1 MESGI
6 CKRIAL
12 EALSGRWKIA
22 CLTTFVASLL
32 GGTIMVTGVGGVG
45 GGGGG
50 GSSSSS
56 SGVSSSYM
64 VTGGGAGGGSSSSS
78 AIVSY
83 SYGDYE
89 SLIAVLVVVSGI
101 LSILALVSI
110 ILGGATKYGYAKFL
124 FKLLN
129 KEEVAV
135 SDLFSEYSRIGSGF
149 VMNLLTGIYLV
160 LWTLLFFPVGI
171 VKSFSYA
178 LTPYIMAENPNVG
191 ANEAITM
198 SREMMNGNKG
208 KLFFLKLSFIG
219 WTFLL
224 GLLAIV
230 LLFPVAVAVVASEVL
245 GVVAL
250 LAYFLILTAAGMYL
264 ITYMETAGAAFYI
277 GVSRGVTNN
286 VYSNDYNNDYI

>member
-12 EALSGRWKIA
+12 EALSGRWKVA

-32 GGTIMVTGVGGVG
+32 GGTIMVTG

-56 SGVSSSYM
+56 SDVSSSY
-64 VTGGGAGGGSSSSS
+64 GDYGFESISS
-78 AIVSY
+78 
-83 SYGDYE
+83 GDYE
-89 SLIAVLVVVSGI
+89 SIIAVLLVVFGI
-101 LSILALVSI
+101 LSIVGLVSI
-110 ILGGATKYGYAKFL
+110 ILGGATKFGYAKFL

-160 LWTLLFFPVGI
+160 LWTLLFFPVGM

-208 KLFFLKLSFIG
+208 KLLLLKLSFIG
-219 WTFLL
+219 WSLL
-224 GLLAIV
+224 LVLLAMV
-230 LLFPVAVAVVASEVL
+230 LIFPVVAVFVASEVL
-245 GVVAL
+245 GVVAT
-250 LAYFLILTAAGMYL
+250 LAYLLIITVASTYLT
-264 ITYMETAGAAFYI
+264 TYIETAGAAFYI

-286 VYSNDYNNDYI
+286 VYSNDYNNDFI

>member
-12 EALSGRWKIA
+12 EALSGRWKVA

-32 GGTIMVTGVGGVG
+32 GGTIMVTG

-56 SGVSSSYM
+56 SYM
-64 VTGGGAGGGSSSSS
+64 ATGGGSGGGSSSLSS
-78 AIVSY
+78 VVSSSVVSS

-89 SLIAVLVVVSGI
+89 SIVAVLLVVSGI
-101 LSILALVSI
+101 LSVLALVSI

-160 LWTLLFFPVGI
+160 LWTILFFPVGI

-198 SREMMNGNKG
+198 SREMMNGHKG
-208 KLFFLKLSFIG
+208 KLFLLKLSFIG
-219 WTFLL
+219 WALL
-224 GLLAIV
+224 LVLLAMV
-230 LLFPVAVAVVASEVL
+230 LIFPVAVAFVASEVL
-245 GVVAL
+245 GVVAV
-250 LAYFLILTAAGMYL
+250 LAYFLIITVASTYLT
-264 ITYMETAGAAFYI
+264 TYMETAGAAFYI

-286 VYSNDYNNDYI
+286 VYSNDYNNDFI

>member
-12 EALSGRWKIA
+12 EALSGRWKVA

-32 GGTIMVTGVGGVG
+32 GGTIMVTG

-56 SGVSSSYM
+56 SDVSSSY
-64 VTGGGAGGGSSSSS
+64 GDYGFESISR
-78 AIVSY
+78 
-83 SYGDYE
+83 GDYE
-89 SLIAVLVVVSGI
+89 SIVSVLLVVFGI
-101 LSILALVSI
+101 LSIVALVSI

-250 LAYFLILTAAGMYL
+250 LAYFLILTVAGMYL

-286 VYSNDYNNDYI
+286 VYSNDYNNDFI

>member
-12 EALSGRWKIA
+12 EALSGRWKVA

-32 GGTIMVTGVGGVG
+32 GGTIMVAG

-56 SGVSSSYM
+56 SDVSSSY
-64 VTGGGAGGGSSSSS
+64 GDYGFENISS
-78 AIVSY
+78 
-83 SYGDYE
+83 GDYE
-89 SLIAVLVVVSGI
+89 SIIAVLLVVFGI
-101 LSILALVSI
+101 LSIVALVSI
-110 ILGGATKYGYAKFL
+110 ILGGATKFGYAKFL

-224 GLLAIV
+224 GLLAMV

-250 LAYFLILTAAGMYL
+250 LAYFLILTVAGMYL

-286 VYSNDYNNDYI
+286 VYSNDYNNDFI

>member
-12 EALSGRWKIA
+12 EALSGRWKVA

-32 GGTIMVTGVGGVG
+32 GGTIMVTGG

-56 SGVSSSYM
+56 SYT
-64 VTGGGAGGGSSSSS
+64 VTSGGGSSSSS
-78 AIVSY
+78 SVVSY

-89 SLIAVLVVVSGI
+89 SLVSVLLVVLGI

-110 ILGGATKYGYAKFL
+110 ILGGATKFGYAKFL

-198 SREMMNGNKG
+198 SREMMNGHKG
-208 KLFFLKLSFIG
+208 SLFLLKLSFIG
-219 WTFLL
+219 WALL
-224 GLLAIV
+224 LVLLAIV
-230 LLFPVAVAVVASEVL
+230 LIFPVAAVFVASEVL

-250 LAYFLILTAAGMYL
+250 LAYFLIITVASTYLT
-264 ITYMETAGAAFYI
+264 TYIETAGAAFYI
-277 GVSRGVTNN
+277 GVSRGVTYNM
-286 VYSNDYNNDYI
+286 YSYNYNNDFI

>member
-12 EALSGRWKIA
+12 EALSGRWKVA

-32 GGTIMVTGVGGVG
+32 GGTIMVTGG

-56 SGVSSSYM
+56 SGVSSSYT
-64 VTGGGAGGGSSSSS
+64 VTSGGGSSSSS
-78 AIVSY
+78 SVVSY

-89 SLIAVLVVVSGI
+89 SLVSVLLVVLGI

-149 VMNLLTGIYLV
+149 VMNLLTGIYLM

-198 SREMMNGNKG
+198 SREMMNGHKG
-208 KLFFLKLSFIG
+208 KLFLLKLSFIG
-219 WTFLL
+219 WSLL
-224 GLLAIV
+224 LVLLAMV
-230 LLFPVAVAVVASEVL
+230 LIFPVAAVFVASEVL
-245 GVVAL
+245 GVVAT
-250 LAYFLILTAAGMYL
+250 LAYFLIITVASMYL
-264 ITYMETAGAAFYI
+264 TTYIETAGAAFYI

-286 VYSNDYNNDYI
+286 VYSNDYNNDFI

>member
-12 EALSGRWKIA
+12 EALSGRWKVA
-22 CLTTFVASLL
+22 CLTTFVASIL
-32 GGTIMVTGVGGVG
+32 GGTIMVAG

-56 SGVSSSYM
+56 SDVSSSY
-64 VTGGGAGGGSSSSS
+64 GDYGFENISS
-78 AIVSY
+78 
-83 SYGDYE
+83 GDYE
-89 SLIAVLVVVSGI
+89 SIVAVLLVVFGI
-101 LSILALVSI
+101 LSIVALVSI
-110 ILGGATKYGYAKFL
+110 ILGGATKFGYAKFL

-224 GLLAIV
+224 GLLAMV

-245 GVVAL
+245 GVIAL
-250 LAYFLILTAAGMYL
+250 LAYFLILTVAGMYL

>member
-12 EALSGRWKIA
+12 EALSGRWKVA

-32 GGTIMVTGVGGVG
+32 GGTIMVTGG

-56 SGVSSSYM
+56 SGVSSSYT
-64 VTGGGAGGGSSSSS
+64 VTSGGGSSSSS
-78 AIVSY
+78 SVVSY

-89 SLIAVLVVVSGI
+89 SLVAVLLVVLGI

-149 VMNLLTGIYLV
+149 VMNLLTGIYLM

-198 SREMMNGNKG
+198 SREMMNGHKG
-208 KLFFLKLSFIG
+208 SLFLLKLSFIG
-219 WTFLL
+219 WALL
-224 GLLAIV
+224 LVLLVIV
-230 LLFPVAVAVVASEVL
+230 LIFPVAAVFVASEVL

-250 LAYFLILTAAGMYL
+250 LAYFLIITVASTYLT
-264 ITYMETAGAAFYI
+264 TYIETAGAAFYI

-286 VYSNDYNNDYI
+286 VYSNDYNNDFI

>member
-12 EALSGRWKIA
+12 EALSGRWKVA

-32 GGTIMVTGVGGVG
+32 GGTIMVTG
-45 GGGGG
+45 GGGG

-56 SGVSSSYM
+56 SDVSSSY
-64 VTGGGAGGGSSSSS
+64 GDYGFESISS
-78 AIVSY
+78 
-83 SYGDYE
+83 GDYE
-89 SLIAVLVVVSGI
+89 SIIAVLLVVFGI
-101 LSILALVSI
+101 LSIVALVSI

-129 KEEVAV
+129 KEKVAV

-160 LWTLLFFPVGI
+160 LWTILFFPVGI

-198 SREMMNGNKG
+198 SREMMNGHKG
-208 KLFFLKLSFIG
+208 KLFLLKLSFIG
-219 WTFLL
+219 WALL
-224 GLLAIV
+224 LVLLAMV
-230 LLFPVAVAVVASEVL
+230 LIFPVAVAFVASEVL
-245 GVVAL
+245 GVVAI
-250 LAYFLILTAAGMYL
+250 LAYFLIITVASTYLT
-264 ITYMETAGAAFYI
+264 TYMETAGAAFYI

-286 VYSNDYNNDYI
+286 VYSNDYNNDFI

>member
-12 EALSGRWKIA
+12 EALSGRWRVA

-32 GGTIMVTGVGGVG
+32 GGTIMVAG

-56 SGVSSSYM
+56 SDVSSSY
-64 VTGGGAGGGSSSSS
+64 
-78 AIVSY
+78 
-83 SYGDYE
+83 GDYGFE
-89 SLIAVLVVVSGI
+89 SISSVDLESIIAVLLVVFGI

-198 SREMMNGNKG
+198 SREMMNGHKG
-208 KLFFLKLSFIG
+208 SLFLLKLSFIG
-219 WTFLL
+219 WALL
-224 GLLAIV
+224 LVLLAIV
-230 LLFPVAVAVVASEVL
+230 LIFPVAAVFVASEVL

-250 LAYFLILTAAGMYL
+250 LAYFLIITVASTYLT
-264 ITYMETAGAAFYI
+264 TYIETAGAAFYI

-286 VYSNDYNNDYI
+286 VYSYNYNNDFI

>member
-1 MESGI
+1 MESDI

-12 EALSGRWKIA
+12 EALSGRWKVA

-32 GGTIMVTGVGGVG
+32 GGTIMVAG

-50 GSSSSS
+50 GSSLSSS
-56 SGVSSSYM
+56 DVLS
-64 VTGGGAGGGSSSSS
+64 
-78 AIVSY
+78 
-83 SYGDYE
+83 SYGDYGFENISSGDYE
-89 SLIAVLVVVSGI
+89 SIIAVLLVVFGI
-101 LSILALVSI
+101 LSIVALVSI
-110 ILGGATKYGYAKFL
+110 ILGGATKFGYAKFL
-124 FKLLN
+124 FKFSN

-219 WTFLL
+219 WALL
-224 GLLAIV
+224 LVLLAMV
-230 LLFPVAVAVVASEVL
+230 LIFPVAVAFVASEVL
-245 GVVAL
+245 GMVAI
-250 LAYFLILTAAGMYL
+250 LAYFLIITVASTYLT
-264 ITYMETAGAAFYI
+264 TYMETAGAAFYI

>member
-32 GGTIMVTGVGGVG
+32 GGTIMVTGG

-50 GSSSSS
+50 GSSSS

-64 VTGGGAGGGSSSSS
+64 VTSGGSGGSSSSS
-78 AIVSY
+78 SVVSY

-89 SLIAVLVVVSGI
+89 SLVAVLLVVLGI

-171 VKSFSYA
+171 VKGFSYA

-198 SREMMNGNKG
+198 SREMMNGHKG
-208 KLFFLKLSFIG
+208 SLFLLKLSFIG
-219 WTFLL
+219 WTLL
-224 GLLAIV
+224 LVLLAMV
-230 LLFPVAVAVVASEVL
+230 LIIPVAAVFVASEVL

-250 LAYFLILTAAGMYL
+250 LAYFLIITVAGMYL
-264 ITYMETAGAAFYI
+264 TTYMETAGAAFYI

-286 VYSNDYNNDYI
+286 VYSNDYSNDFI

>member
-1 MESGI
+1 MESDI

-12 EALSGRWKIA
+12 EALSGRWKVA

-32 GGTIMVTGVGGVG
+32 GGTIMVAG

-50 GSSSSS
+50 GSSLSSS
-56 SGVSSSYM
+56 DVLS
-64 VTGGGAGGGSSSSS
+64 
-78 AIVSY
+78 
-83 SYGDYE
+83 SYGDYGFENISSGDYE
-89 SLIAVLVVVSGI
+89 SIIAVLLVVFGI
-101 LSILALVSI
+101 LSIVALVSI
-110 ILGGATKYGYAKFL
+110 ILGGATKFGYAKFL
-124 FKLLN
+124 FKFLN

-219 WTFLL
+219 WALL
-224 GLLAIV
+224 LVLLAMV
-230 LLFPVAVAVVASEVL
+230 LIFPVAVAFVASEVL
-245 GVVAL
+245 GMVAI
-250 LAYFLILTAAGMYL
+250 LAYFLIITVASTYLT
-264 ITYMETAGAAFYI
+264 TYMETAGAAFYI

>member
-32 GGTIMVTGVGGVG
+32 GGTIMVTGG

-56 SGVSSSYM
+56 SGVSSSYT
-64 VTGGGAGGGSSSSS
+64 VTSGGGSSSSS
-78 AIVSY
+78 SVVSY

-89 SLIAVLVVVSGI
+89 SLVSVLLVVLGI
-101 LSILALVSI
+101 LSIVALVSI

-149 VMNLLTGIYLV
+149 VMNLLTGIYLM

-198 SREMMNGNKG
+198 SREMMNGHKG
-208 KLFFLKLSFIG
+208 KLFLLKLSFIG
-219 WTFLL
+219 WALL
-224 GLLAIV
+224 LVLLAMV
-230 LLFPVAVAVVASEVL
+230 LIFPVAAVFVASEVL
-245 GVVAL
+245 GVVAT
-250 LAYFLILTAAGMYL
+250 LAYFLIITVASTYLT
-264 ITYMETAGAAFYI
+264 TYIETAGAAFYI

-286 VYSNDYNNDYI
+286 VYSYNYNNDFI

>member
-1 MESGI
+1 
-6 CKRIAL
+6 
-12 EALSGRWKIA
+12 
-22 CLTTFVASLL
+22 
-32 GGTIMVTGVGGVG
+32 MVTGVGGVG

-56 SGVSSSYM
+56 SAVSSSYM
-64 VTGGGAGGGSSSSS
+64 VTGGGSGGSSSSS

-89 SLIAVLVVVSGI
+89 SLIAVLLVVSGI
-101 LSILALVSI
+101 LSIVGLVSI
-110 ILGGATKYGYAKFL
+110 ILGGATKYGYANFL

-149 VMNLLTGIYLV
+149 VMNLLTGIYLM
-160 LWTLLFFPVGI
+160 LWTLLFPPVGI

-208 KLFFLKLSFIG
+208 KLFFLRLSFIG
-219 WTFLL
+219 WAL
-224 GLLAIV
+224 LLALLVIV
-230 LLFPVAVAVVASEVL
+230 LIFPVAVAFVASEVL
-245 GVVAL
+245 GVVAM
-250 LAYFLILTAAGMYL
+250 LAYILIITVPSMYL

>member
-12 EALSGRWKIA
+12 EALSGRWKVA

-32 GGTIMVTGVGGVG
+32 GGTIMVTGG

-64 VTGGGAGGGSSSSS
+64 VTGGGSGGSSSSS
-78 AIVSY
+78 SVVSY

-89 SLIAVLVVVSGI
+89 SLVSVLLVVLGI

-110 ILGGATKYGYAKFL
+110 ILSGATKYGYAKFL

-198 SREMMNGNKG
+198 SREMMNGHKG
-208 KLFFLKLSFIG
+208 SLFLLKLSFIG
-219 WTFLL
+219 WALL
-224 GLLAIV
+224 LVLLAIV
-230 LLFPVAVAVVASEVL
+230 LIFPVAAVFVVSEVL

-250 LAYFLILTAAGMYL
+250 LAYFLIIIVASTYLT
-264 ITYMETAGAAFYI
+264 TYIETAGAAFYI

-286 VYSNDYNNDYI
+286 VYSNDYNNDFI

>member
-32 GGTIMVTGVGGVG
+32 GGTIMVTG

-56 SGVSSSYM
+56 SGVSSSYT
-64 VTGGGAGGGSSSSS
+64 VTSGGGSSSSS
-78 AIVSY
+78 SVVSS

-89 SLIAVLVVVSGI
+89 SLVSVLLVVLGI

-110 ILGGATKYGYAKFL
+110 ILGGATKFGYAKFL

-178 LTPYIMAENPNVG
+178 LTPYIMAENPNIG

-198 SREMMNGNKG
+198 SREMMNGHKG
-208 KLFFLKLSFIG
+208 SLFLLKLSFIG
-219 WTFLL
+219 WYLL
-224 GLLAIV
+224 LWLLAVV
-230 LLFPVAVAVVASEVL
+230 LIFPVVAVFVASEVL
-245 GVVAL
+245 GVVAM
-250 LAYFLILTAAGMYL
+250 LAYILIIIVAGMYL

-286 VYSNDYNNDYI
+286 VYSYNYNNDFI

>member
-32 GGTIMVTGVGGVG
+32 GGTIMVTGG

-56 SGVSSSYM
+56 SGVSSSYT
-64 VTGGGAGGGSSSSS
+64 VTSGGGSSSSS
-78 AIVSY
+78 SVVSY

-89 SLIAVLVVVSGI
+89 SLVSVLLVVLGI

-110 ILGGATKYGYAKFL
+110 ILSGATKYGYAKFL

-198 SREMMNGNKG
+198 SREMMNGHKG
-208 KLFFLKLSFIG
+208 SLFLLKLSFIG
-219 WTFLL
+219 WALL
-224 GLLAIV
+224 LVLLAMV
-230 LLFPVAVAVVASEVL
+230 LIFPVAAVFVASEVL

-250 LAYFLILTAAGMYL
+250 LAYFLIITVASTYLT
-264 ITYMETAGAAFYI
+264 TYIETAGAAFYI

-286 VYSNDYNNDYI
+286 VYSNDYNNDFI

>member
-12 EALSGRWKIA
+12 EALSGRWKVA

-32 GGTIMVTGVGGVG
+32 GGTIMVAG

-56 SGVSSSYM
+56 SDVSSSY
-64 VTGGGAGGGSSSSS
+64 GDYGFENISS
-78 AIVSY
+78 
-83 SYGDYE
+83 GDYE
-89 SLIAVLVVVSGI
+89 SIIAVLLVVFGI

-110 ILGGATKYGYAKFL
+110 ILGGATKFGYAKFL

-198 SREMMNGNKG
+198 SREMMNGHKG
-208 KLFFLKLSFIG
+208 SLFLLKLSFIG
-219 WTFLL
+219 WALL
-224 GLLAIV
+224 LVLLAMV
-230 LLFPVAVAVVASEVL
+230 LLFPVAAVFVASEVL

-250 LAYFLILTAAGMYL
+250 LAYFLIITVASTYLT
-264 ITYMETAGAAFYI
+264 TYIETAGAAFYI

-286 VYSNDYNNDYI
+286 VYSNDYNNDFI